1 MGRPVSRP
9 LLHLLLGALLSFAAV
24 TYILTLREGSAQ
36 ARRRGGSSKR
46 SAKRPGRGQLKPET
60 KKQHKAQSKAQRK
73 KDRKAEAL
81 AEEAEA
87 ALKSDRPGEA
97 LNLFQAAHDAA
108 PLPRYLRRIGDCHR
122 AMGNAGRAAF
132 IYRSYLRRDSDP
144 ERHREVEELAQQMEA
159 LAAQVRGPQTI
170 ETPDASGAPGA
181 PDANTA
187 ARPAPAPPAPAL
199 PAL

>member
-24 TYILTLREGSAQ
+24 TYTLTLREGAAQ

-46 SAKRPGRGQLKPET
+46 PAKRPSRGQLKPEH
-60 KKQHKAQSKAQRK
+60 KVQSKAQRKAQRK

-87 ALKSDRPGEA
+87 AFKSDRPGEA

-108 PLPRYLRRIGDCHR
+108 PQPRYLRRIGDCHR

-159 LAAQVRGPQTI
+159 LAAQVRGPQAV
-170 ETPDASGAPGA
+170 ETPETTPTTAT
-181 PDANTA
+181 NTV
-187 ARPAPAPPAPAL
+187 RGEPVEPPPS
-199 PAL
+199 PSPPPP

>member
-108 PLPRYLRRIGDCHR
+108 PQPRYLRRIGDCHR

-159 LAAQVRGPQTI
+159 LAAQVRGPQTV
-170 ETPDASGAPGA
+170 ETPDASGAP
-181 PDANTA
+181 DANAA